1 MCPPALRA
9 RTAAR
14 VRRSPLVLLLAAACA
29 PGPEGST
36 SAPEPT
42 RFVEDSLA
50 RGSVVE
56 NSTACSVD
64 AVCYLRI
71 AFADTVVVAVYGTG
85 ERPAPPCTIS
95 VDVSDAAFEIEA
107 GDVVDVVISRC
118 GEEGYYLERIEGS
131 T

>member
-1 MCPPALRA
+1 M
-9 RTAAR
+9 
-14 VRRSPLVLLLAAACA
+14 
-29 PGPEGST
+29 
-36 SAPEPT
+36 
-42 RFVEDSLA
+42 
-50 RGSVVE
+50 E

-118 GEEGYYLERIEGS
+118 GEEGYYLERIEGG